1 MVPVRRRRSLA
12 LSLATGGLPTAHG
25 AGSTLRGMWLGVAS
39 TEDQDCVLQGQ
50 QSTCELRD
58 DVVRLSGLH
67 VSPTVINER
76 DGGAVSKLQ
85 PRRESGRDEVHENAD
100 QTVESAQPRTSQHRG
115 HRAGLQPRLAG
126 LDELLRA
133 IPSLG
138 ALSSPEILQP
148 CSEGLG
154 HEQAQA
160 IPGQEDTG
168 WSVPTTDGRVPSE
181 SVCALALRYDR
192 CVCLMGAV

>member
-126 LDELLRA
+126 LDELLGRFHRSALYPLLRYFNHALRA
-133 IPSLG
+133 WVMNKHKRFRGKKTRAGQYLQRMAESRPSLFAHWRCG
-138 ALSSPEILQP
+138 M
-148 CSEGLG
+148 
-154 HEQAQA
+154 
-160 IPGQEDTG
+160 TG
-168 WSVPTTDGRVPSE
+168 VF
-181 SVCALALRYDR
+181 A
-192 CVCLMGAV
+192 